1 MKYLAILFFLQLSVG
16 SIAQSV
22 NIGAG
27 INNSKFDN
35 SHVNWSFSMGKVSDG
50 KIVIEAVAS
59 IEDGWHI
66 FSSNP
71 GGDGSLTPTQIEVAE
86 LLKFKTP
93 VEFTEGE
100 GWIEKHMEGIGSVR
114 YFEKQA
120 TFRITF
126 VAPAN
131 MKTFTGTI
139 SFQTCNEVM
148 CMAPTTK
155 SFTVTLKK

>member
-66 FSSNP
+66 FPVIPAVMVASLLRKLKWQNYLSLRLPLNLQREK
-71 GGDGSLTPTQIEVAE
+71 DG
-86 LLKFKTP
+86 LKNI
-93 VEFTEGE
+93 
-100 GWIEKHMEGIGSVR
+100 WR
-114 YFEKQA
+114 A
-120 TFRITF
+120 
-126 VAPAN
+126 
-131 MKTFTGTI
+131 
-139 SFQTCNEVM
+139 
-148 CMAPTTK
+148 
-155 SFTVTLKK
+155 